1 MRYIKFTL
9 SQGEPIIL
17 TWEQAEKLLNTPT
30 QIVKILND
38 KNEWTGVVINKA
50 HIVSSCEYKENPVL
64 EGYRSDDNYYL
75 ENYYGERRN

>member
-17 TWEQAEKLLNTPT
+17 TWEQAEKLLNTPS

-38 KNEWTGVVINKA
+38 KNEWTGITINKA
-50 HIVSSCEYKENPVL
+50 YIVSSCEYKEKPVL
-64 EGYRSDDNYYL
+64 EGYRSADNYYL
-75 ENYYGERRN
+75 ENSYGKRRN